1 MGTTEENRQTVRAA
15 FEQWEQGDSR
25 PFFAL
30 VADDVR
36 WTVTGSTGISGTFHS
51 KDAFVTQAAGLLT
64 KRFAGPLAAKL
75 VDVSADGDKVFVQW
89 EGSAVSV
96 TGLDYEQAYCWV
108 LSMRDG
114 RVVEA
119 LAYLDTELVSAVLK

>member
-1 MGTTEENRQTVRAA
+1 MRAA

-51 KDAFVTQAAGLLT
+51 KGAFVTQAAGLLT
-64 KRFAGPLAAKL
+64 KRFAGPLVAKL

-96 TGLDYEQAYCWV
+96 TGVDYEQAYCWV